1 MFRNLSSVAA
11 FAVAVLAAMGA
22 FLAGCSAKH
31 QPAPA
36 VSASTAK
43 SSGMATVSGAGTAN
57 IEVGSLA
64 KRFDVTCIRGGS
76 ATQATGNEGSD
87 ALTLTVVGTPIAV
100 FVSHGADG
108 STTIYQAIPGLHD
121 DSGKASAAVSVTAN
135 GDSYQGT
142 ATFVLTR
149 IDPKGSRVPSATA
162 SDTSHGTFELDCSHG
177 YASPPRATVPSKTPA
192 GSAAPSVTPSS

>member
-1 MFRNLSSVAA
+1 MFRNPSSVPAVGIAA
-11 FAVAVLAAMGA
+11 IAATA
-22 FLAGCSAKH
+22 ACLAGCSAKH

-36 VSASTAK
+36 ASSTTAK
-43 SSGMATVSGAGTAN
+43 SGGMATVSGAGTAN
-57 IEVGSLA
+57 VMVGSLS
-64 KRFDVTCIRGGS
+64 KKFDVTCIRGGT

-87 ALTLTVVGTPIAV
+87 ALTLTVVGNPIAV
-100 FVSHGADG
+100 LVSHGADG

-135 GDSYQGT
+135 GDNYQGT

-149 IDPKGSRVPSATA
+149 IDPKGSRVRSASA

-177 YASPPRATVPSKTPA
+177 YASPPRATVPSKAPGGSPA
-192 GSAAPSVTPSS
+192 PTVSPSS